1 MNLELEQEIRARA
14 GNLALAW
21 HNEQRGEFR
30 GSDVDEY
37 SALVAAAHVA
47 ADESRL
53 ALHRWVDAGRRAGL
67 SWADIG
73 RLIGTSKQAAQQRF
87 GGGQERGTGL
97 DGAQDDSLIVRNG
110 ATALNELRI
119 LEEEGRAGRELIG
132 TGLLTLAFRPTDTC
146 WEYQRIVSPF
156 AATARGPMEK
166 DGWTYVS
173 SWYPFHY
180 FKREIPER

>member
-30 GSDVDEY
+30 GSEVDEY

-73 RLIGTSKQAAQQRF
+73 RLIGTSKQA
-87 GGGQERGTGL
+87 
-97 DGAQDDSLIVRNG
+97 
-110 ATALNELRI
+110 
-119 LEEEGRAGRELIG
+119 
-132 TGLLTLAFRPTDTC
+132 
-146 WEYQRIVSPF
+146 
-156 AATARGPMEK
+156 
-166 DGWTYVS
+166 
-173 SWYPFHY
+173 
-180 FKREIPER
+180 